1 MTVDYQYDHF
11 HLFTSNPKETAEWYR
26 RMFEAEVIE
35 SVQSDGKIRVDM
47 KLCGVMVYL
56 SDGKLAARLE
66 KNPAGEPDPAPE
78 RAYFGLDHFGIRVK
92 DLDQAVA
99 ELKERG
105 AEFAVELTSIRPGA
119 RLAYVRGPDHVR
131 IELVERDLSLD
142 SRRS

>member
-26 RMFEAEVIE
+26 RMFKAEVIE
-35 SVQSDGKIRVDM
+35 SVQSDGKTRVDM

-66 KNPAGEPDPAPE
+66 KNPAGQPDPAPE

-92 DLDQAVA
+92 ELDQAVA